1 MQTAFWIAVSHKL
14 FATSAT
20 LLLII
25 SALIVGITPQ
35 HDAQSDD
42 NGCPY
47 STSIECTD
55 PSNTNIHR
63 FSNTANNLSKF
74 ENSSED
80 SLQEYSTYLSID
92 VDKQKNMVELNVLF
106 FDFQGNLI
114 AEYFALINAD
124 GVIVDSQTSGDIL
137 VVSEYRGFENLIGL
151 AGNAE
156 RLASLLPYVLS
167 DTLSTKITQALASS
181 LLKKALKSLV
191 GLVVPLAGWIV
202 FAISIGVTIYELM
215 ELADEI
221 AELTELA
228 EIDVD
233 GYELSGNELRLAKRY
248 CGEDGGLYVMSSA
261 LSEIGSKQNGRY
273 YAAMHIGE
281 EGQILI
287 SDRTITFDSAV
298 NILKID
304 NNSSPLDFYTP
315 LESDA
320 LSAATVASGVNHAPI
335 HHDRLHA
342 NLNWGLFHYHHY
354 LHFEGCHHIEPQY
367 PAHGFY
373 GEVIYRF

>member
-137 VVSEYRGFENLIGL
+137 VVYEYRGFENLIGL

-215 ELADEI
+215 ELSDEI

-233 GYELSGNELRLAKRY
+233 G
-248 CGEDGGLYVMSSA
+248 
-261 LSEIGSKQNGRY
+261 
-273 YAAMHIGE
+273 
-281 EGQILI
+281 
-287 SDRTITFDSAV
+287 
-298 NILKID
+298 
-304 NNSSPLDFYTP
+304 
-315 LESDA
+315 
-320 LSAATVASGVNHAPI
+320 
-335 HHDRLHA
+335 
-342 NLNWGLFHYHHY
+342 
-354 LHFEGCHHIEPQY
+354 
-367 PAHGFY
+367 
-373 GEVIYRF
+373 